1 MRKLLIL
8 ICVLGITH
16 FSFAQNPVQ
25 WQFTSK
31 KIKDKTYEVHITA
44 TIEEP
49 WNIYSQST
57 PDGGPVPTKIAFAR
71 NPLIDPSG
79 KIKEVGTLKKKFE
92 DVFDVD
98 VLYYK
103 NKVDFVQ
110 VVTLKSKVKTNLTG
124 SVEFMVCNDEE
135 CLPPSTVNFSIPIH

>member
-16 FSFAQNPVQ
+16 FSFAQDPVH
-25 WQFTSK
+25 WEFKAK
-31 KIKDKTYEVHITA
+31 KIKDKIYEVHITA
-44 TIEEP
+44 TIEDP
-49 WNIYSQST
+49 WSIYSQST
-57 PDGGPVPTKIAFAR
+57 PEGGPLPTTIEFAK
-71 NPLIDPSG
+71 NPLVVPSG

-92 DVFDVD
+92 DVFEVD

-110 VVTLKSKVKTNLTG
+110 VVTLKNNVKTNITG
-124 SVEFMVCNDEE
+124 NVEFMACNDQQ
-135 CLPPSTVNFSIPIH
+135 CLPPNTVKFSIPIQ